1 MDRKL
6 KGHQTNGSKS
16 MSFPFT
22 KNLMDNSMNN
32 SAQTKTSARPGL
44 DSGKTF
50 RTLMVLVAAGVL
62 LSGCGTKE
70 AAEAT
75 PTVTV
80 QVDGAEKGPIQ
91 RKVVTDAVLYPR
103 DQAAIVPKNVSSV
116 KKWYVDKGSHVKA
129 GQLLGELE
137 NQDVTGAL
145 AKSQGGL
152 SQAEVNYQMQLQKSG
167 QDLKFAKQSLDS
179 AQKLFDSRTAL
190 YKEGAVSAKDLDD
203 ASVALTQA
211 KNTYDLTQK
220 QYDLKASEGA
230 VNAAKGD
237 TENATAMVSYS
248 KITSP
253 IDGVITDRPYYPGE
267 TPATGTPV
275 ITVMDLS
282 QIVARAHV
290 AQLEAA
296 SLKVGD
302 EATISVPGEPIHVK
316 GKITLVSPAVDP
328 NSTTVEVWV
337 QAPNPKGAL
346 RPGSS
351 VRVSMVSE
359 TVKDAIVIPQ
369 AALLTTPDG
378 LNQVIVLD
386 TDNAPSK
393 KKVKVGIK
401 DSDTKTVQ
409 ITDGLQGGER
419 VVTVG
424 AFELANED
432 DPVLA
437 KTKVQVQAP
446 KMPDDD
452 EDE

>member
-1 MDRKL
+1 
-6 KGHQTNGSKS
+6 
-16 MSFPFT
+16 MSFPPMIHST
-22 KNLMDNSMNN
+22 SDSMNGI
-32 SAQTKTSARPGL
+32 AQTKAAAFPSPQAG
-44 DSGKTF
+44 
-50 RTLMVLVAAGVL
+50 RTLRSLLVLAAAGIL
-62 LSGCGTKE
+62 FSGCGTKD

-80 QVDGAEKGPIQ
+80 QVDGAEKGIIQ

-103 DQAAIVPKNVSSV
+103 DQAAIVPKVVSSV

-137 NQDVTGAL
+137 NQDLTGAQM
-145 AKSQGGL
+145 KSQGGL
-152 SQAEVNYQMQLQKSG
+152 SQAEVTLQMQLQKSA
-167 QDLKFAKQSLDS
+167 QDLKFAKQSMDS
-179 AQKLFDSRTAL
+179 AQKLYDSRATL

-203 ASVALTQA
+203 AAVALTQA
-211 KNTYDLTQK
+211 KNTYDLSQK
-220 QYDLKASEGA
+220 QYDLKAAEGA
-230 VNAAKGD
+230 RDAAKGD
-237 TENATAMVSYS
+237 TENATAMLSYS

-275 ITVMDLS
+275 ITVMDLA

-290 AQLEAA
+290 AQAEAA
-296 SLKVGD
+296 SLKIGD
-302 EATISVPGEPIHVK
+302 EATISIPGEPVHVK

-337 QAPNPKGAL
+337 QAPNPKGSL

-351 VRVSMVSE
+351 VRVTMVAE
-359 TVKDAIVIPQ
+359 TVKDTVVIPQ

-393 KKVKVGIK
+393 KKVKIGIK
-401 DSDTKTVQ
+401 DGEAKTVQ
-409 ITDGLQGGER
+409 ITDGLSGGER
-419 VVTVG
+419 VVTIG

>member
-1 MDRKL
+1 MY
-6 KGHQTNGSKS
+6 
-16 MSFPFT
+16 FP
-22 KNLMDNSMNN
+22 SMNGR
-32 SAQTKTSARPGL
+32 AQAQQGANQKIETGGMGRAL
-44 DSGKTF
+44 II
-50 RTLMVLVAAGVL
+50 LMAAGIL
-62 LSGCGTKE
+62 FTGCGSKE

-80 QVDGAEKGPIQ
+80 QVDAAEKGPIQ

-103 DQAAIVPKNVSSV
+103 DQAAIVPKVVSSI

-129 GQLLGELE
+129 GELLGELE
-137 NQDVTGAL
+137 SQDLTGA
-145 AKSQGGL
+145 AMKSQGGYA
-152 SQAEVNYQMQLQKSG
+152 QAEVTYQMQLQKSG
-167 QDLKFAKQSLDS
+167 QDLKFAKQTLDS
-179 AQKLFDSRTAL
+179 AQKFYDGRAAL

-203 ASVALTQA
+203 ASVALSSA

-220 QYDLKASEGA
+220 QYDLKVAEGA
-230 VNAAKGD
+230 MNAAKGD
-237 TENATAMVSYS
+237 TENANATLSYT

-282 QIVARAHV
+282 QIVARSHV

-296 SLKVGD
+296 SLKIGD
-302 EATISVPGEPIHVK
+302 PAIITVPGQAIQVK
-316 GKITLVSPAVDP
+316 GKVTLVSPAVDA

-337 QAPNPKGAL
+337 EAPNPKGSL
-346 RPGSS
+346 RPGTS
-351 VRVSMVSE
+351 VRVAMVAQ
-359 TVKDAIVIPQ
+359 TVAQAVVIPQ
-369 AALLTTPDG
+369 AALLTSPDG
-378 LNQVIVLD
+378 LNTVIVLD
-386 TDNAPSK
+386 SDNAPSK
-393 KKVKVGIK
+393 KKVKVGIR
-401 DSDTKTVQ
+401 DSESKTVQ
-409 ITDGLQGGER
+409 VTDGLQGGER

-437 KTKVQVQAP
+437 KTKIQVQAP
-446 KMPDDD
+446 KMPDED